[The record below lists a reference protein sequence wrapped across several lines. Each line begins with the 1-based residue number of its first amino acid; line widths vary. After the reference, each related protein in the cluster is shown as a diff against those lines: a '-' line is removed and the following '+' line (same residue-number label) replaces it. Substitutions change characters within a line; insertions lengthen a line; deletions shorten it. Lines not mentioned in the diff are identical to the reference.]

1 MVESGS
7 NLNSQ
12 KKTTEVG
19 LRQKFFLYIFRFFF
33 QSVENTQ
40 LSFDLEI
47 LSNYLIKKGII
58 HLVREQEFLKTNIF
72 NSLIRTCM

>member
-19 LRQKFFLYIFRFFF
+19 LRQKFFLYIFRFFS
-33 QSVENTQ
+33 QSVEHTQ

-47 LSNYLIKKGII
+47 LSYYLIENKII
-58 HLVREQEFLKTNIF
+58 HLVRKQEFP
-72 NSLIRTCM
+72 